1 MPGPISKLIG
11 TIKRKPTM
19 ALDGLTDEQAA
30 APNKDVKR
38 TSVMHDLGHLRGT
51 DALHMA
57 EALKDLA
64 GGQPMDDRQLYL
76 EHGVE
81 MLQHLPPNS
90 GLSEK
95 LSDGFMT
102 MLWRDLPHPPTMYVG
117 PQNRYRS
124 ADGSGNNPHMPDLGK
139 AGTPYSRSV
148 PPMQPK
154 AAAMPDPE
162 LVFDQL
168 LRREGFK
175 PHPSGL
181 NRLFFSFATV
191 VIHECF
197 QTSRKNPWIN
207 ETSSYVD
214 LSTLYGNN
222 SEEQATV
229 RTYENGRIW
238 PDVIASNRIMMM
250 PPGVI
255 AILLLFSRH
264 HNHIAE
270 RLLEINECEKYQHDA
285 SKLSEAQ
292 KKWQDEDIFQ
302 LSRNINVAFFASI
315 VLRDYVSAIL
325 NTVRADSDWHLD
337 LGKEIKEAHGT
348 RVERGGGNAVSC
360 EFAVLYH
367 WHAALSAADDKWMED
382 VFKAKYPEKS
392 VDDIGLPEFVAVAH
406 EHAAE
411 LAALKP
417 NQWTFGGLKR
427 GPDGRFDDVQLAEL
441 IKDAVEE
448 PAHAF
453 GARSTPASLKVVDI
467 LGQLQAR
474 NVFQVCS
481 MNEFRKYLN
490 LKPFESFIEWN
501 SDPLI
506 AKAAEQLYVHID
518 NLELYPGLIA
528 EETKPAM
535 AGSGVCPGHTIG
547 RGILDD
553 AISLVRSDRFLTH
566 DLNISTL
573 TSWGMS
579 QLQPQGGAY
588 GGMLPV
594 LLMRALPGAW
604 FFNSTYCL
612 LPFYTP
618 PSVRKILHAN
628 KKEKLYNT
636 DRPASDMALR
646 GIHSFEA
653 CKNIFLDRDTY
664 RVLYGHNI
672 LEVTNGSGFMI
683 IYDDATRHDPLS
695 KVIFEPFFS
704 GNFEEEVKQYFV
716 SHTRAQIQKC
726 TMAFSKGKRRQI
738 DVVRDIVNIVPITWL
753 AQKYGIPLKTQETPH
768 GLLSPAELL
777 MVLLALFIYTSFPV
791 LEHANWKLRAAATEH
806 APTIRSLLE
815 ARLKVQGGVSEKLT
829 DWLAKGTA
837 YEVSP
842 EADRLYNGL
851 LESKR
856 PIPELVA
863 AMVGTMIPIAGNLTQ
878 QTALLVDLFLQ
889 PKYEAEKKRIIE
901 LANRDDAEAFK
912 ELEGF
917 VYEGMRIQPVVL
929 GLPRQV
935 AKDVVI
941 KDGDREVFV
950 KAGNRLIIG
959 TSKAHLDPKAFP
971 DPEKLN
977 PHRPRKDYI
986 LLGAG
991 MHFCWGARLVG
1002 PAIAGMLK
1010 EIFKLPNVRRAPGR
1024 PGSFVRV
1031 TEDVAEGITTSL
1043 YLDTFCRESPL
1054 PTSFRLEF
1062 DSDAPASEAAHP
1074 PSGAI
1079 PAQASSPAAPV
1090 GLNGIYSKQ

>member
-1 MPGPISKLIG
+1 
-11 TIKRKPTM
+11 
-19 ALDGLTDEQAA
+19 
-30 APNKDVKR
+30 
-38 TSVMHDLGHLRGT
+38 
-51 DALHMA
+51 MA
-57 EALKDLA
+57 EALKDLSS
-64 GGQPMDDRQLYL
+64 GEPMDDRKLYL

-81 MLQHLPPNS
+81 MLQSLPPDS
-90 GLSEK
+90 GLSAK
-95 LSDGFMT
+95 LSDAFMT
-102 MLWRDLPHPPTMYVG
+102 MLWADLPHPPAMYVG

-124 ADGSGNNPHMPDLGK
+124 ADGSGNNPLWPDLGK
-139 AGTPYSRSV
+139 AGSPYSRSV
-148 PPMQPK
+148 PPVQPK

-168 LRREGFK
+168 LKRDSFK

-222 SEEQATV
+222 AEQQATV
-229 RTYENGRIW
+229 RTYDNGRIW
-238 PDVIASNRIMMM
+238 PDVIASDRIMMM

-270 RLLEINECEKYQHDA
+270 RLLEINESEKYVSDP
-285 SKLSEAQ
+285 SKLIDAQ

-325 NTVRADSDWHLD
+325 NTVRADSTWNLD
-337 LGKEIKEAHGT
+337 LGKEIKEGHGK

-367 WHAALSAADDKWMED
+367 WHAALSAADDKWMQD
-382 VFKAKYPEKS
+382 MFKAKYPDKE
-392 VDDIGLPEFVAVAH
+392 VDDIGIKEFVAVAH
-406 EHAAE
+406 EHAAV
-411 LAALKP
+411 LAASSPKE
-417 NQWTFGGLKR
+417 WTFGGLKR
-427 GPDGRFDDVQLAEL
+427 GPDGRFDDIQLAEL

-490 LKPFESFIEWN
+490 LKPFESFLEWN
-501 SDPLI
+501 SDPVI
-506 AKAAEQLYVHID
+506 ANAAEQLYVHID
-518 NLELYPGLIA
+518 NLELYPGLLA
-528 EETKPAM
+528 EETKPNM
-535 AGSGVCPGHTIG
+535 PGSGVCPGHTIG

-553 AISLVRSDRFLTH
+553 AVSLIRSDRFLTH

-594 LLMRALPGAW
+594 VLFRALPGAW
-604 FFNSTYCL
+604 YFNSTYCL

-618 PSVRKILHAN
+618 PAIRKILHAN

-646 GIHSFEA
+646 GVHSFEA

-664 RVLYGHNI
+664 RVQYGHNI
-672 LEVTNGSGFMI
+672 LQVTNGSGFMI
-683 IYDDATRHDPLS
+683 IYDDHQRHDPLS

-704 GNFEEEVKQYFV
+704 GNFEEEVKQYFI
-716 SHTRAQIQKC
+716 SHTQAQIAKC
-726 TMAFSKGKRRQI
+726 TMAFSKGKRRQL
-738 DVVRDIVNIVPITWL
+738 DVVRDIINIVPIKWL
-753 AQKYGIPLKTQETPH
+753 AQKYGLPLRTEETPH
-768 GLLSPAELL
+768 GLFSTAELL
-777 MVLLALFIYTSFPV
+777 MLLLALFIFTSFGV
-791 LEHANWKLRAAATEH
+791 LEHANWKLREVANEH
-806 APTIRSLLE
+806 ASTLRSLLE
-815 ARLKVQGGVSEKLT
+815 ARLKVQGGLSEKFT

-837 YEVSP
+837 FEVSAD
-842 EADRLYNGL
+842 ADRLYNGL
-851 LESKR
+851 LASKR

-863 AMVGTMIPIAGNLTQ
+863 AMIGTMIPIAGNLTQ

-889 PKYEAEKKRIIE
+889 PQYEEDKKRIIE
-901 LANRDDAEAFK
+901 LAHRDDKEAFE
-912 ELEGF
+912 ELEGY
-917 VYEGMRIQPVVL
+917 VYEGMRLQPVVL
-929 GLPRQV
+929 GLPRQA
-935 AKDVVI
+935 AKDVTI

-971 DPEKLN
+971 DPHKLN
-977 PHRPRKDYI
+977 PRRPRKDYI

-991 MHFCWGARLVG
+991 LHFCFGARLVG
-1002 PAIAGMLK
+1002 PSIAGMIK
-1010 EIFKLPNVRRAPGR
+1010 EIFKLPNIRRAAGR

-1031 TEDVAEGITTSL
+1031 TEDIADGVSTHL
-1043 YLDTFCRESPL
+1043 YLDTFCRESPI
-1054 PTSFRLEF
+1054 PTSFRIEF

-1074 PSGAI
+1074 PSGGGGATL
-1079 PAQASSPAAPV
+1079 ATTTQV
-1090 GLNGIYSKQ
+1090 NGTSNGVYVNGK

>member
-1 MPGPISKLIG
+1 
-11 TIKRKPTM
+11 
-19 ALDGLTDEQAA
+19 
-30 APNKDVKR
+30 
-38 TSVMHDLGHLRGT
+38 
-51 DALHMA
+51 
-57 EALKDLA
+57 
-64 GGQPMDDRQLYL
+64 
-76 EHGVE
+76 
-81 MLQHLPPNS
+81 
-90 GLSEK
+90 
-95 LSDGFMT
+95 
-102 MLWRDLPHPPTMYVG
+102 
-117 PQNRYRS
+117 
-124 ADGSGNNPHMPDLGK
+124 
-139 AGTPYSRSV
+139 
-148 PPMQPK
+148 MQPK

-392 VDDIGLPEFVAVAH
+392 VDDIVSTS
-406 EHAAE
+406 
-411 LAALKP
+411 
-417 NQWTFGGLKR
+417 QR
-427 GPDGRFDDVQLAEL
+427 SSQL
-441 IKDAVEE
+441 
-448 PAHAF
+448 
-453 GARSTPASLKVVDI
+453 
-467 LGQLQAR
+467 
-474 NVFQVCS
+474 FQV
-481 MNEFRKYLN
+481 MAAA
-490 LKPFESFIEWN
+490 PVWGT
-501 SDPLI
+501 PLI

-753 AQKYGIPLKTQETPH
+753 AQ
-768 GLLSPAELL
+768 
-777 MVLLALFIYTSFPV
+777 
-791 LEHANWKLRAAATEH
+791 N
-806 APTIRSLLE
+806 
-815 ARLKVQGGVSEKLT
+815 
-829 DWLAKGTA
+829 
-837 YEVSP
+837 P

-917 VYEGMRIQPVVL
+917 VYEG
-929 GLPRQV
+929 
-935 AKDVVI
+935 
-941 KDGDREVFV
+941 
-950 KAGNRLIIG
+950 
-959 TSKAHLDPKAFP
+959 
-971 DPEKLN
+971 
-977 PHRPRKDYI
+977 
-986 LLGAG
+986 
-991 MHFCWGARLVG
+991 
-1002 PAIAGMLK
+1002 
-1010 EIFKLPNVRRAPGR
+1010 
-1024 PGSFVRV
+1024 
-1031 TEDVAEGITTSL
+1031 
-1043 YLDTFCRESPL
+1043 
-1054 PTSFRLEF
+1054 
-1062 DSDAPASEAAHP
+1062 
-1074 PSGAI
+1074 
-1079 PAQASSPAAPV
+1079 
-1090 GLNGIYSKQ
+1090 LNGIYSKQ